1 MPAYQP
7 LFHIT
12 NQMLMYVSS
21 VSEKIGEINV
31 IRNMEKR
38 PHLRKNNR
46 INREAEIRDMLK
58 YSVFFWYFFALCY
71 HGQKHYISSM
81 FYLKRQRCPY
91 QKFYYIQENLDAFHS
106 LSTAERSW
114 RSTERRRRKWVYSNM
129 TRKSIWDR
137 SGKRLGRM
145 AEIARKCNITLEQVK
160 KILE

>member
-58 YSVFFWYFFALCY
+58 YSVFFWYFF
-71 HGQKHYISSM
+71 
-81 FYLKRQRCPY
+81 
-91 QKFYYIQENLDAFHS
+91 
-106 LSTAERSW
+106 
-114 RSTERRRRKWVYSNM
+114 
-129 TRKSIWDR
+129 R
-137 SGKRLGRM
+137 SGLSWTKALYFQHV
-145 AEIARKCNITLEQVK
+145 LS
-160 KILE
+160 